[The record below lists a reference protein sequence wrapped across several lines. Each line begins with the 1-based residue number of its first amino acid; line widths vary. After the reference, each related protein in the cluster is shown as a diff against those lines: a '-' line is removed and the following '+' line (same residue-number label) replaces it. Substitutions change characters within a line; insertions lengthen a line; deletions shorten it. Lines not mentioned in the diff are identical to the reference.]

1 MSWLVDASAYWRL
14 GSCLESEEWASRIQ
28 RGLVRIAAVTLLE
41 LGYSSRRAGDL
52 RQERSRPPL
61 ALMPVEMLAPGAESR
76 AMQVQDLLAERGHHR
91 AVSVPDL
98 VIAATAELVG
108 LTVLHVDKDYDLIAE
123 ITRQPVEWLR
133 MPGQA

>member
-14 GSCLESEEWASRIQ
+14 GRCLDAEEWASRIE

-41 LGYSSRRAGDL
+41 LGYSSRSAGEL
-52 RQERSRPPL
+52 REERSRPPL
-61 ALMPVEMLAPGAESR
+61 ALIPVEILAPGAEVR
-76 AMQVQDLLAERGHHR
+76 AMQVQDLLAERGYHR

-98 VIAATAELVG
+98 VVAATAELVG

-123 ITRQPVEWLR
+123 ITLQSVERLQ
-133 MPGQA
+133 MPSHT

>member
-14 GSCLESEEWASRIQ
+14 GRSLDAEDWASRIE

-41 LGYSSRRAGDL
+41 LGYSSKGAGKL
-52 RQERSRPPL
+52 REERSRPPL
-61 ALMPVEMLAPGAESR
+61 ALMPVEILAPGAEIR
-76 AMQVQDLLAERGHHR
+76 AMHVQDLLAERGYHR

-123 ITRQPVEWLR
+123 ITRQSVERLQ
-133 MPGQA
+133 MPSHI